1 MKNVTQ
7 LFRERKFLISALL
20 LLFTS
25 ISVFAQNVIP
35 YTVDLNK
42 MPAANGDKTATYDK
56 TTGTIAFKK
65 LDTSIG
71 LWFDKVDISDY
82 NIARIKYNAID
93 GYGYFLG
100 IDYDGN
106 TLKWEDRATYCP
118 SYLNEMVIPL
128 RSEQKRINGITFGS
142 AWNVP
147 SEKFVLESITFEKVA
162 NPEKT
167 DLYASNEP
175 PVIDAA
181 TSENIDD
188 AISAWDFVK
197 KIGVGFQY
205 FPLLGHDSATTFDL
219 GTDVY
224 IGSQFT
230 KPRKEMILFIKNK
243 GFKTIRLQTAP
254 EFFTLDENYRISP
267 QYMKELKQVVDWAI
281 EEDMY
286 VVLCGPFSEWLQKEE
301 AFRKKVEQE
310 ARYAGVTVTEK
321 YKKQA
326 MALIK
331 AVWSQYAAAF
341 NNSYDEHLIFETLNE
356 PIDAFHEHGWFPQ
369 SNCAVCKKD
378 YAILNEYNQ
387 LIVDT
392 IRSTGGNNSKRF
404 IVVEGL
410 IGGAETI
417 TNNLFKLP
425 KDKTKDRLIPAYHEY
440 TMAAGDDSKIYYS
453 QSMKTHVEEKF
464 AALDKYYFKKHIPVY
479 INEYGLPCVTP
490 ILEKIACTK
499 DFMAEVTDNNRSCAV
514 LMHMAPAPHD
524 PSFAYYN
531 EWKLEWYETEW
542 IDTLLYAA
550 QGKEYPL
557 SDDFIKKNEIK
568 IESIVGKNLLSEP
581 FNPDNWKNVYK
592 INPGILV
599 RSVPSKY
606 KLEIQIE
613 KTGANPVLQMGFN
626 DLNRNY
632 NDVSARNDVKVTGA
646 VKGNNFEVKS
656 ETITITISEKLA
668 DEFVNADMIF
678 LNGQNIIIKSVKVIE

>member
-1 MKNVTQ
+1 MRIKKILACLIFA
-7 LFRERKFLISALL
+7 LFAAL
-20 LLFTS
+20 T
-25 ISVFAQNVIP
+25 FAQNVKP
-35 YTVDLNK
+35 YTVDLSR
-42 MPAANGDKTATYDK
+42 MPAGNNGNKATFDK
-56 TTGTIAFKK
+56 TTKTITFKE
-65 LDTSIG
+65 LNSSIG
-71 LWFDKVDISDY
+71 IWFDKLDISDY
-82 NIARIKYNAID
+82 NIVRIKYNPID

-100 IDYDGN
+100 LDYDDK
-106 TLKWEDRATYCP
+106 TLSWEDRATYCP
-118 SYLNEMVIPL
+118 SYLTEMVIPL
-128 RSEQKRINGITFGS
+128 RSEQKKINGITFVA

-147 SEKFVLESITFEKVA
+147 TEKFIVESITFEKVS
-162 NPEKT
+162 NPVKT

-175 PVIDAA
+175 PVIDTA
-181 TSENIDD
+181 SSGKFDD
-188 AISAWDFVK
+188 NISAWDFVK
-197 KIGVGFQY
+197 KLGVGFQY
-205 FPLLGHDSATTFDL
+205 FPLLGHDSVTTFEL

-224 IGSQFT
+224 IGSQFS
-230 KPRKEMILFIKNK
+230 KPRKEIIQFIKNK

-254 EFFTLDENYRISP
+254 EFFSLDENYRISP
-267 QYMKELKQVVDWAI
+267 QYIKELKQIVDWAI

-286 VVLCGPFSEWLQKEE
+286 VVICGPFSEWLQKEE
-301 AFRKKVEQE
+301 AFRKKVEE
-310 ARYAGVTVTEK
+310 EGRYAGVTVTGK
-321 YKKQA
+321 YKKQS

-356 PIDAFHEHGWFPQ
+356 PIDAFHEHGWHIQ
-369 SNCAVCKKD
+369 TNCAVCKKD
-378 YAILNEYNQ
+378 FAILNEYNQ

-392 IRSTGGNNSKRF
+392 IRATGGNNTKRF

-410 IGGAETI
+410 VGDVQTI

-440 TMAAGDDSKIYYS
+440 TMAAGEDSKFYYTK
-453 QSMKTHVEEKF
+453 SMKTHVEEKF

-490 ILEKIACTK
+490 ILEKITCTK
-499 DFMAEVTDNNRSCAV
+499 DFMIEVTDDSRSCAV

-524 PSFAYYN
+524 PSFAYYS

-568 IESIVGKNLLSEP
+568 TESIVGKNILSEP

-592 INPGILV
+592 INPGIFV
-599 RSVPSKY
+599 RTVPSKY

-613 KTGANPVLQMGFN
+613 KTGANPILQVGFN

-646 VKGNNFEVKS
+646 VKGNNFEIRS
-656 ETITITISEKLA
+656 ETVTLTISEKLA
-668 DEFVNADMIF
+668 EAFENADMIF
-678 LNGQNIIIKSVKVIE
+678 LNGQNLIVKSVKVVE